1 MRDKMKDD
9 YENVGIMQGFLDD
22 MGEEEDALEEEE
34 GSDEAVAAKMLDRR
48 VDSPEILMNNLRGD
62 MRSVDARR
70 EELADLVGYEAASE
84 TPDSVLAM
92 LQPVLAQGG
101 GIGALPQSGPMAQG
115 PQAPMPPPPGGA
127 MGTPPPGAPPL
138 PPGGAAPP
146 PGGDMAAL
154 LAAGPPPGGGMAPPG
169 PMVGPD
175 GQPIPP
181 EGMPPI
187 QMKDGGYVQRFRD
200 GSPDPDEEDE
210 ETQKT
215 GLDSFAG
222 LASMSPEIMEL
233 AANRAR
239 QVLTQ
244 KPEKIETREAAMK
257 RLVPEY
263 ESLVGGDPGMAK
275 ANLYF
280 DLARAG
286 LNLAANVGPRGEP
299 LRGSAIS
306 RFAGAFSGIPDAIQK
321 RLGDLE
327 KTKQQVRLLALE
339 AGEKERG
346 RLMDYNTKLA
356 QESNDLVIKLME
368 AKAKSDR
375 AGTGGSFGSSQ
386 SGRVMNIFETLT
398 PGFSAGR
405 TSPVEDRRFVLAVED
420 YLKPTT
426 YMDPA
431 SKEQRLL
438 LPSLPQYVE
447 KALTNRGFSIYVDPN
462 NINVRKVTSSDPSTM
477 DYLLGLQSMGGTGAP
492 GEAAAPAS
500 APAAPV
506 AAPRTMGGGP
516 SVSTPAL
523 SGTGPTVMGG
533 RTPAGTVDT
542 STLGSEPPLTL
553 VDVLPGYGIGPTI
566 RRGLSKLP
574 VSAAGEA
581 FGEDESL
588 MTTGRNIT
596 ADLRAMYTDASRV
609 LASEREEIVK
619 AIDGIPKLMG
629 NAPLAFKEFVALSMN
644 LERKRDDA
652 FRVAQDPQALQAA
665 LNSPE
670 LQNYGI
676 DTREKY
682 LLNAQKFQ
690 DMINAIGVHPI
701 RTPEQLQERLAKCK
715 PGEPCMLTLYSEKN
729 GRWERVPVTP
739 PEQ

>member
-1 MRDKMKDD
+1 M
-9 YENVGIMQGFLDD
+9 I
-22 MGEEEDALEEEE
+22 
-34 GSDEAVAAKMLDRR
+34 
-48 VDSPEILMNNLRGD
+48 
-62 MRSVDARR
+62 
-70 EELADLVGYEAASE
+70 
-84 TPDSVLAM
+84 
-92 LQPVLAQGG
+92 
-101 GIGALPQSGPMAQG
+101 
-115 PQAPMPPPPGGA
+115 
-127 MGTPPPGAPPL
+127 
-138 PPGGAAPP
+138 
-146 PGGDMAAL
+146 
-154 LAAGPPPGGGMAPPG
+154 
-169 PMVGPD
+169 GPD

-181 EGMPPI
+181 EGLPPI
-187 QMKDGGYVQRFRD
+187 QMRDGGYVQRFSK
-200 GSPDPDEEDE
+200 GSPNPDEEDE

-215 GLDSFAG
+215 EFGSFYD
-222 LASMSPEIMEL
+222 LASMSPEIMQL
-233 AANRAR
+233 AAERAR
-239 QVLTQ
+239 KVLTRQ
-244 KPEKIETREAAMK
+244 PEKIETREETMK

-263 ESLVGGDPGMAK
+263 EKLVGNDQGMAK

-299 LRGSAIS
+299 LRGSPVS
-306 RFAGAFSGIPDAIQK
+306 RFAGAFSGLPDAMQK
-321 RLGDLE
+321 RLNDVE

-339 AGEKERG
+339 AGEGERK
-346 RLMDYNTKLA
+346 RLMEYNTKLD

-375 AGTGGSFGSSQ
+375 LGSGGAFGSSQ

-398 PGFSAGR
+398 PGFSAAR
-405 TSPVEDRRFVLAVED
+405 TSPSEDRRFILAVED

-426 YMDPA
+426 YIDPA

-447 KALTNRGFSIYVDPN
+447 KALTNRGFTVYVDPN
-462 NINVRKVTSSDPSTM
+462 NTNVRKITSSDPATM
-477 DYLLGLQSMGGTGAP
+477 DYLLGLQSMGGAGSA
-492 GEAAAPAS
+492 GESAAPA
-500 APAAPV
+500 PV
-506 AAPRTMGGGP
+506 P
-516 SVSTPAL
+516 STRGSESGISTPAL
-523 SGTGPTVMGG
+523 PTTGPTVMGG
-533 RTPAGTVDT
+533 RTPSGTVDT
-542 STLGSEPPLTL
+542 STLNAPPPLTL
-553 VDVLPGYGIGPTI
+553 VDILPGYGIGPAI
-566 RRGLSKLP
+566 RRGLSNLP

-596 ADLRAMYTDASRV
+596 ADLRALYTDASRV

-619 AIDGIPKLMG
+619 AINGIPAMMG
-629 NAPLAFKEFVALSMN
+629 NPPKAFKEFVALSMN

-652 FRVAQDPQALQAA
+652 FRIAQDPAALQAA

-701 RTPEQLQERLAKCK
+701 RTPEQLQEALGRCEPGKPCK
-715 PGEPCMLTLYSEKN
+715 LTLYSEKN
-729 GRWERVPVTP
+729 GRWERVPVSP